1 METTKNVMPPYAT
14 KFFNK
19 LSQYLDN
26 KFYFFGSVQRSDYF
40 PKSSDID
47 SDLFT
52 DNESSTILK
61 IQNFLGLNK
70 YEFRRFVYR
79 LHKTN
84 RLVSG
89 HKVKYSEPEN
99 NFTAEISIYNEKDK
113 EAVLIEHN
121 SKSFLP
127 FYISFFL
134 IILKFLYYNVGIIP
148 KDMYVYLK
156 KIIMN
161 NMVEGKDIEF
171 VGIDIIEESKFT
183 NNS

>member
-1 METTKNVMPPYAT
+1 METTKNEMPPYAT

-47 SDLFT
+47 TDLFT

-61 IQNFLGLNK
+61 LQNFLGLKK
-70 YEFRRFVYR
+70 YEFRRFVYK

-89 HKVKYSEPEN
+89 HKVKYSEPEK

-113 EAVLIEHN
+113 ESVLIEHN

-127 FYISFFL
+127 FYISFLL
-134 IILKFLYYNVGIIP
+134 IILKFFYYNVGIIP
-148 KDMYVYLK
+148 KDLYVYLK

-161 NMVEGKDIEF
+161 TMVEGKDIEF
-171 VGIDIIEESKFT
+171 VGIDIIEESKFK